1 MEAWIP
7 GTNFWFSEEE
17 NQKYRCAYLE
27 PAGLAIIRM
36 DERSTREKEIDFANG
51 ICKDSILDF

>member
-17 NQKYRCAYLE
+17 NQKYLCAYLE
-27 PAGLAIIRM
+27 PAGLAISGWMEDQQGKR
-36 DERSTREKEIDFANG
+36 K
-51 ICKDSILDF
+51 SILPMEFARTQS